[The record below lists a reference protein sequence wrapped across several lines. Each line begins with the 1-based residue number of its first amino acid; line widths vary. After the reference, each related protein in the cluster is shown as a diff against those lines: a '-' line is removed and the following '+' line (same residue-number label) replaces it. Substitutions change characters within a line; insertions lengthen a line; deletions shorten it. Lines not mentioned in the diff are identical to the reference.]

1 MGRAFPFTYQGRA
14 LRISTMTVDEGWEL
28 WVVEGERKVVCVA
41 RVSVDEA
48 VERAR
53 RGEDLIASIAE
64 RTKTRLLSTGLDLP
78 LHDAQPDPWE
88 SSAYRLL

>member
-14 LRISTMTVDEGWEL
+14 LRISTVTVDEGWEL
-28 WVVEGERKVVCVA
+28 WVVEGERKVVCAA

-64 RTKTRLLSTGLDLP
+64 KAKIRILSMGLDF
-78 LHDAQPDPWE
+78 AA
-88 SSAYRLL
+88 S

>member
-14 LRISTMTVDEGWEL
+14 LRISTVTVDEGWEL
-28 WVVEGERKVVCVA
+28 WVVEGERKVVCAA

-64 RTKTRLLSTGLDLP
+64 KTKTRILSTGLDVALR
-78 LHDAQPDPWE
+78 DAQ
-88 SSAYRLL
+88 SM

>member
-14 LRISTMTVDEGWEL
+14 LRISNTL
-28 WVVEGERKVVCVA
+28 WTKAGSFGSSKASA
-41 RVSVDEA
+41 RSCALREC
-48 VERAR
+48 RSTKPWSAR

-64 RTKTRLLSTGLDLP
+64 KAKTRILSRGLDLP
-78 LHDAQPDPWE
+78 LHDAQPDAWE

>member
-14 LRISTMTVDEGWEL
+14 LRISPVTVDEGWEL
-28 WVVEGERKVVCVA
+28 WIFEGDRKVLFAA

-53 RGEDLIASIAE
+53 GGEDLISALAE
-64 RTKTRLLSTGLDLP
+64 QTMQRILSAGLRVP
-78 LHDAQPDPWE
+78 FPDAQ
-88 SSAYRLL
+88 SL

>member
-1 MGRAFPFTYQGRA
+1 
-14 LRISTMTVDEGWEL
+14 LRISTITVDEGWDL
-28 WVVEGERKVVCVA
+28 WVVEGERKVVCAA

-64 RTKTRLLSTGLDLP
+64 KTKTRILSAGLDLP
-78 LHDAQPDPWE
+78 LHDAQPDAWE
-88 SSAYRLL
+88 TSAYGLL